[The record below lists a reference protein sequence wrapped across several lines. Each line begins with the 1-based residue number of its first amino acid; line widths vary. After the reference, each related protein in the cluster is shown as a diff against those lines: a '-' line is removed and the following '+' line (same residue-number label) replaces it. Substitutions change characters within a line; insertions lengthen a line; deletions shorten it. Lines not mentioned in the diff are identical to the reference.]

1 MTGKS
6 TSRDSDEDEEIDEH
20 KNDTANS
27 FEGLGVG
34 MVHGLHDANG
44 KLDVKL
50 TSSSIKLLTGANHLS
65 ERMRQTT
72 EASFLVTW
80 FNK

>member
-1 MTGKS
+1 MNVDDGKVNF
-6 TSRDSDEDEEIDEH
+6 TRRDDETRKFDEH

-34 MVHGLHDANG
+34 MAHGLHDATG

-50 TSSSIKLLTGANHLS
+50 TSSSIKCWVTNHLS
-65 ERMRQTT
+65 ERVRQT
-72 EASFLVTW
+72 
-80 FNK
+80 